1 MMLELKNVGS
11 YYDKTPILEDIN
23 LSVPEGKCL
32 CVLGKNGVGKS
43 TLLHTMMGLTTKM
56 TGELHIDGNDFSN
69 EPTHSR
75 AKAGL
80 GYVPQGRRILGKFTI
95 RENILLGSFASDNK
109 KQGIP
114 DLCMELFPYLRDNLD
129 KRAGSLSGGQ
139 QQQLAIARAL
149 ATDPKILLL
158 DEPMEGIQPNV
169 VQEIGEALVMLNREL
184 GMTLVLTEQHI
195 KVAKELSDYFMIM
208 DVGRVVAKGPIDEL
222 TEGLVNTHLT
232 I

>member
-11 YYDKTPILEDIN
+11 YYGKTPILENIN
-23 LSVPEGKCL
+23 LSLPEGKCL
-32 CVLGKNGVGKS
+32 CILGRNGVGKS

-56 TGELHIDGNDFSN
+56 TGQIHIDGNEFSN
-69 EPTHSR
+69 EPTHNR

-95 RENILLGSFASDNK
+95 RENILLGSFASENK
-109 KQGIP
+109 TKGIP

-129 KRAGSLSGGQ
+129 AGSLSGGQ

-149 ATDPKILLL
+149 ATNPKVLLL

-169 VQEIGEALVMLNREL
+169 VQEIGEALKMLNREL

-195 KVAKELSDYFMIM
+195 KVAKQLSDYFLMM
-208 DVGRVVAKGPIDEL
+208 DVGRVVAGGPINEL
-222 TEGLVNTHLT
+222 TEDLVQTHLT